1 MKKILS
7 VAAVSLLCTSALA
20 SDVNVAMKG
29 AFDFQ
34 YGYNKQS
41 KLVKKQ
47 DQRVSANQKNHAF
60 DTDSALMAEIS
71 ASKDGVNYGG
81 RVVVKPTARRS
92 SSASYSGSHLF
103 VEHSAGRLELGNDYN
118 AASKMQVTGYNIA
131 AATGDDWSNYV
142 NDFNGNGSSVS
153 YLTTVDYF
161 VDNFKSKDGGEASR
175 KITYFTPEV
184 YGLTLGVSYVP
195 DTANLGDGD
204 MNAANSTVGIK
215 QGDFGRNMHVKNAFA
230 GGASWKYDMSNMA
243 SLQIAATGEYGKPA
257 EKKVNGK
264 SVRKLSSYNLGAKV
278 KYNQFSVAGSYGTWN
293 KSLELKN
300 PAVKTKATK
309 FYTAAVAYN
318 QGPVGASVAMFDSK
332 HQTNKLRAITVGT
345 DYKLMPGL
353 KPYAEVTYFTARP
366 GKDSKALGAK
376 KTNGTVAILGA
387 KLQF

>member
-1 MKKILS
+1 MRKILG

-20 SDVNVAMKG
+20 SDVNVKMKG

-34 YGYNKQS
+34 FGYNKQS
-41 KLVKKQ
+41 KLVKKS
-47 DQRVSANQKNHAF
+47 DQRVSANQKKYAF

-92 SSASYSGSHLF
+92 SSSSYSGSHLF
-103 VEHSAGRLELGNDYN
+103 VEHSAGRMELGNDYN
-118 AASKMQVTGYNIA
+118 AASKMQVTGYDIA

-142 NDFNGNGSSVS
+142 KDFNANGSSAS

-161 VDNFKSKDGGEASR
+161 VDNFKQDGEASR
-175 KITYFTPEV
+175 KVTYFTPEV
-184 YGLTLGVSYVP
+184 YGLTLGVSYIP
-195 DTANLGDGD
+195 DTANLGNGD
-204 MNAANSTVGIK
+204 MNAANNGVGIK
-215 QGDFGRNMHVKNAFA
+215 QGDFGRNMNVKNAFA

-243 SLQIAATGEYGKPA
+243 SLQVAATGEYGKPA
-257 EKKVNGK
+257 EKTVNDK
-264 SVRKLSSYNLGAKV
+264 KVRKLSSYNLGAKV
-278 KYNQFSVAGSYGTWN
+278 KYDQFSVAGSFGTWN

-300 PAVKTKATK
+300 PGTKAKATK

-318 QGPVGASVAMFDSK
+318 QGPVGASVAMFNSK
-332 HQTNKLRAITVGT
+332 HHTNKLRAITVGT

-366 GKDSKALGAK
+366 GTDSKALGAK